1 MANAKVNAQKVATGR
16 VGGTNSPVY
25 ALKSASGKSCGKVNK
40 PQAAPKMKMGGS
52 KGKKC

>member
-16 VGGTNSPVY
+16 VGGTNAPVY
-25 ALKSASGKSCGKVNK
+25 ALKNASGKSCGKVNK
-40 PQAAPKMKMGGS
+40 PQAAPKAKMGGS